1 MRRDTLHGVSAHA
14 YLKVSATIPRL
25 HTAVKSLVPEGI
37 PGMEFVVAVQLSH
50 RSPISRVRF
59 IMIAMA
65 KALQ

>member
-37 PGMEFVVAVQLSH
+37 PGMEFVVAGQSLAIIPFYQP
-50 RSPISRVRF
+50 R
-59 IMIAMA
+59 
-65 KALQ
+65 L